1 MTIVLEV
8 GNLDGLISLMFAL
21 MFGPAILLFIIA
33 IIFNVKNKKKTAKIF
48 WILGVVYLIISFG
61 ICGSLMMN

>member
-33 IIFNVKNKKKTAKIF
+33 IIFNVKNKKKQQKYS
-48 WILGVVYLIISFG
+48 GY
-61 ICGSLMMN
+61 